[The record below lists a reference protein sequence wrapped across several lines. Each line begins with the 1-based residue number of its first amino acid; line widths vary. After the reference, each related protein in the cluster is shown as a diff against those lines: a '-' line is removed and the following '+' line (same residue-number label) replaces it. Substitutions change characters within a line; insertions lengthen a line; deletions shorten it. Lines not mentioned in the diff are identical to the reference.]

1 MDGAPEARMETAG
14 ECLEERDDQGWN
26 DHDPDCEGDDVH
38 TRRAANGEELGLAP
52 EQVEERLGDGEG
64 PERGEMES
72 RGQSAPALRCHRNLL
87 SGL

>member
-1 MDGAPEARMETAG
+1 MEAADER
-14 ECLEERDDQGWN
+14 LEEGDDEGRD
-26 DHDPDCEGDDVH
+26 DHDPDGEGDDVPPG
-38 TRRAANGEELGLAP
+38 RAADGEELGLAP